1 MNMQTTYDFPG
12 FKDNVEV
19 GSIYKNRAEVLEA
32 GLHNNIQSGI
42 CARKNGT
49 AFSIVI
55 REKKGYVDDVD
66 YGNIIIY
73 TGQGG
78 RDPKTLKQIQHQ
90 KLERGNKALVINFQE
105 GLPVNVIRGYG
116 DGPSSR
122 YRYDGLFHI
131 EDYWYSEGKDGFNVY
146 RFRLVQSEDE
156 NINYD
161 PIKKIY
167 ASGSEAPTRINYISK
182 RIIRDTALSKE
193 VKELYDF
200 KCQICDFRIDVETG
214 FYAEGAHIKGLG
226 KPHNGPDTSDNI
238 LCLCPNH
245 HVMFD
250 RYTFTIANDLALIG
264 IPGKLNVHKNHV
276 INKDYLNYHRK
287 LAYKKNI

>member
-1 MNMQTTYDFPG
+1 MVKRVFNFPG
-12 FKDNVEV
+12 FKDDVEV
-19 GSIYKNRAEVLEA
+19 GSIFNDRSELLEA

-66 YGNIIIY
+66 YGKIIIY

-78 RDPKTLKQIQHQ
+78 RDPKTLKQINHQ
-90 KLERGNKALVINFQE
+90 KLEKGNKALVINFQE

-146 RFRLVQSEDE
+146 RFRLVQSEE
-156 NINYD
+156 EYINYD
-161 PIKKIY
+161 LNKNIY
-167 ASGSEAPTRINYISK
+167 ASGSEDPLRINYVSK
-182 RIIRDTALSKE
+182 RIVRDTALSKE

-200 KCQICDFRIDVETG
+200 KCQICDFRINVETG

-226 KPHNGPDTSDNI
+226 KPHNGSDTFDNI

-250 RYTFTIANDLALIG
+250 RYTFTIDNDLTLIG
-264 IPGKLNVHKNHV
+264 IPGKLNVHKDHV

-287 LAYKKNI
+287 LAYKKNK